1 MENLTG
7 YFILDALMNQYFLA
21 LGEFHLEN
29 FSDHPHAFLVYFF
42 FVMATLFTQVTILNM
57 VIAIMGDTFG
67 KVMDNKVVY
76 ATETKMRL
84 LGDYTGKFGTT
95 NSKAIHA
102 KEKLFMY
109 VVSLD

>member
-57 VIAIMGDTFG
+57 IIAIMGDTFD
-67 KVMDNKVVY
+67 K
-76 ATETKMRL
+76 ATDERENNARLTKLRIM
-84 LGDYTGKFGTT
+84 GDYI
-95 NSKAIHA
+95 NLIVRDIDEESKMQKYYRNI
-102 KEKLFMY
+102 K
-109 VVSLD
+109 